1 MKPNKLKK
9 RGALLLADEEKVKS
23 RGGSEKFEFALTS
36 KAACKP
42 KFRTV
47 CFLLSEF
54 DQETAR
60 IALKSVL
67 LRGVLLFKCIQL
79 R

>member
-1 MKPNKLKK
+1 MKPNKPKK
-9 RGALLLADEEKVKS
+9 RRALLLADEEKMKS

-47 CFLLSEF
+47 CFLF
-54 DQETAR
+54 VR
-60 IALKSVL
+60 V
-67 LRGVLLFKCIQL
+67 
-79 R
+79 